1 MDFGLTGK
9 RALVCASSKGL
20 GKAIAK
26 ALAQEGA
33 RVFMCARNAA
43 ELIDAVNEV
52 ESVAQFPVTSMTCDL
67 SESDQRDALIA
78 QVQAA
83 FGVNELDI
91 IVHNT
96 GGPKPSRP
104 ENTSTQ
110 DWQTG
115 FDQLFQS
122 VAHLNQAFLPG
133 MMSKRWGRILCVT
146 SISAFEPIDNLA
158 VSNAIRPAVT
168 AMLKT
173 LSDEVAPYNITVNCV
188 APGMILT
195 DRTEERIQSHL
206 SQNPKSNREEWMR
219 DCAKSI
225 PAGRLG
231 HPDEFGAPVAF
242 LCSEQ
247 AAYITGSTLCI
258 DGGRRRGYH

>member
-1 MDFGLTGK
+1 MDLGLKGK
-9 RALVCASSKGL
+9 CALVCASSKGL

-43 ELIDAVNEV
+43 SLIDAVNEV
-52 ESVAQFPVTSMTCDL
+52 EAVAQLPVTSMTCDL
-67 SESDQRDALIA
+67 ADPDQRDALIA

-83 FGVNELDI
+83 FGVDGLDI
-91 IVHNT
+91 LVHNT
-96 GGPKPSRP
+96 GGPKPSRYAD
-104 ENTSTQ
+104 TDFQ

-115 FDQLFQS
+115 FDQLFLG

-133 MMSKRWGRILCVT
+133 MKQQRWGRIICVT
-146 SISAFEPIDNLA
+146 SLSAFEPIDNLA

-173 LSDEVAPYNITVNCV
+173 LADEVGQYNITVNCV

-195 DRTEERIQSHL
+195 DRTEERIQAHIA
-206 SQNPKSNREEWMR
+206 QNPQSSRDEWMT
-219 DCAKSI
+219 DYVKAI
-225 PAGRLG
+225 PVGRLG
-231 HPDEFGAPVAF
+231 DPDEFGAPVAF

-258 DGGRRRGYH
+258 DGGKRRSYH